1 MGIIRY
7 DYLPIVI
14 DGKRVYYKTVKHTA
28 ASEIVFA
35 TSGKEWQEPDG
46 VT

>member
-7 DYLPIVI
+7 DNLPIVI
-14 DGKRVYYKTVKHTA
+14 DGKRVYHKTVKHTG

-35 TSGKEWQEPDG
+35 KSGKEWQEPDG

>member
-1 MGIIRY
+1 MIVC
-7 DYLPIVI
+7 LPIVI
-14 DGKRVYYKTVKHTA
+14 DGKCVYYKTVKHTA

-35 TSGKEWQEPDG
+35 CYEWQEPDG